1 MNKMAEVVG
10 LFENGTAKVKFDG
23 EEVPSEKEYGFLRH
37 YIPKVGD
44 KVFMMEFN
52 GSYIIFD
59 AVDYQVPSQKPIN
72 LNYIKGNTTIE
83 GDLTLKG
90 GPTTVEAVNGK
101 FTNIKSEKIEAKN
114 IEEKFRDYKEIIDT
128 NKKTI
133 EDVKAA
139 TTKAQNT
146 ADNAQSTANSANTA
160 ANNAQ
165 RTANS
170 AQRTANSAQST
181 ANSARSTAA
190 QLQGSISSINM
201 QISNIN
207 TQIAMLRA
215 RIR

>member
-114 IEEKFRDYKEIIDT
+114 IEEKFNDYKEIVDT

-133 EDVKAA
+133 EDVKTS

-146 ADNAQSTANSANTA
+146 ADNAQRTANSANTA

-165 RTANS
+165 STANS
-170 AQRTANSAQST
+170 AKAAADNAQST
-181 ANSARSTAA
+181 ANSARSTAT
-190 QLQGSISSINM
+190 QLQSSISSINM

-207 TQIAMLRA
+207 IQISMLKA
-215 RIR
+215 KIR

>member
-23 EEVPSEKEYGFLRH
+23 EEVASEKEYGFLRH

-59 AVDYQVPSQKPIN
+59 AVDYQVPAQKPIN
-72 LNYIKGNTTIE
+72 LNYIKGNTVIE
-83 GDLTLKG
+83 GNLTLKG

-101 FTNIKSEKIEAKN
+101 FANIKSEKIEAKN

-133 EDVKAA
+133 EDVNAA
-139 TTKAQNT
+139 TTRAQNT
-146 ADNAQSTANSANTA
+146 ADNAQSTANSA
-160 ANNAQ
+160 Q
-165 RTANS
+165 STANS
-170 AQRTANSAQST
+170 AQSTANSANIAANNAQST

-190 QLQGSISSINM
+190 QLQSSISSINM

-207 TQIAMLRA
+207 VQISMLRA

>member
-170 AQRTANSAQST
+170 AQST

-201 QISNIN
+201 QISSIN
-207 TQIAMLRA
+207 TQIAMLKA

>member
-170 AQRTANSAQST
+170 AQSTANSAQST

-207 TQIAMLRA
+207 TQIAMLKA

>member
-146 ADNAQSTANSANTA
+146 ADNAQSTANSAQSTA
-160 ANNAQ
+160 NRAQ
-165 RTANS
+165 STANS
-170 AQRTANSAQST
+170 AQSTANSAQST

-207 TQIAMLRA
+207 TQIAMLKA

>member
-83 GDLTLKG
+83 GNLTLKG

-114 IEEKFRDYKEIIDT
+114 IEEKFSDYKEIIDT

-146 ADNAQSTANSANTA
+146 ADNAQSTANNAQSTANRAQSTANSANTA

-165 RTANS
+165 S
-170 AQRTANSAQST
+170 TANSAQST
-181 ANSARSTAA
+181 AAR
-190 QLQGSISSINM
+190 LQGSISSINM
-201 QISNIN
+201 QISSIN
-207 TQIAMLRA
+207 TQIAMLKA

>member
-114 IEEKFRDYKEIIDT
+114 IEEKFSDYKEIIDT

-139 TTKAQNT
+139 TTMAQNT
-146 ADNAQSTANSANTA
+146 ADNAQSTANSA
-160 ANNAQ
+160 
-165 RTANS
+165 RS
-170 AQRTANSAQST
+170 TANSAQST

>member
-170 AQRTANSAQST
+170 AQSTANSAQST

-201 QISNIN
+201 QISSIN
-207 TQIAMLRA
+207 TQIAMLKA

>member
-114 IEEKFRDYKEIIDT
+114 IEEKFNDYKEIVDT

-133 EDVKAA
+133 EDVKTS

-146 ADNAQSTANSANTA
+146 ADNAQRTANSANTA

-165 RTANS
+165 
-170 AQRTANSAQST
+170 ST
-181 ANSARSTAA
+181 ANSARSTAT
-190 QLQGSISSINM
+190 QLQSSISSINM

-207 TQIAMLRA
+207 IQISMLKA
-215 RIR
+215 KIR

>member
-23 EEVPSEKEYGFLRH
+23 EEVASEKEYGFLRH

-146 ADNAQSTANSANTA
+146 ADSAQSTANSA
-160 ANNAQ
+160 Q
-165 RTANS
+165 STANS
-170 AQRTANSAQST
+170 AQSTANSAQSTANSAQST

>member
-23 EEVPSEKEYGFLRH
+23 EEVASEKEYGFLRH

-59 AVDYQVPSQKPIN
+59 AVDYQVPAQKPIN
-72 LNYIKGNTTIE
+72 LNYIKGNTVIE
-83 GDLTLKG
+83 GNLTLKG

-114 IEEKFRDYKEIIDT
+114 IEEKFSDYKEIIDT

-146 ADNAQSTANSANTA
+146 ADNAQSTANSA
-160 ANNAQ
+160 
-165 RTANS
+165 
-170 AQRTANSAQST
+170 QST

-201 QISNIN
+201 QISSIN
-207 TQIAMLRA
+207 TQIAMLKA

>member
-23 EEVPSEKEYGFLRH
+23 EEVASEKEYGFLRH

-72 LNYIKGNTTIE
+72 LNYIKGNTVIE
-83 GDLTLKG
+83 GNLTLKG

-101 FTNIKSEKIEAKN
+101 FTKIEAKN
-114 IEEKFRDYKEIIDT
+114 IEEKFNDYKELIDT
-128 NKKTI
+128 NIKGISEVKT
-133 EDVKAA
+133 AA
-139 TTKAQNT
+139 T
-146 ADNAQSTANSANTA
+146 NAQSTADEGKSLATQAQSAA
-160 ANNAQ
+160 D
-165 RTANS
+165 S
-170 AQRTANSAQST
+170 AQRTANNANTAASNAQST
-181 ANSARSTAA
+181 ANSARSLAT
-190 QLQGSISSINM
+190 QLQSSISYINSQISSINS
-201 QISNIN
+201 QIIYLKS
-207 TQIAMLRA
+207 